1 LRYADPNNKEKA
13 FSKDKVDFW
22 LPVDDYIGGAEHAVM
37 HLLYARFWTKVM
49 FDEKLINFDEPF
61 TSLRNHGMIL
71 APDGQK
77 MSKSKNNTI
86 EPDGLIDQGYGAD
99 AIRLMELFI
108 GPWNQSAAWSVEGL
122 GGTFRFLQ
130 RVWTLVQEFLE
141 AKEPADGHNT
151 ELEVQ
156 IARAVHKAIKK
167 VSKDIENLGLN
178 TAIATLME
186 CINELYRLK
195 NEKNFSLAHNAWK
208 ENLEKLLQILSP
220 FAPHITEELWAELG
234 NDTSIHLSNWPA
246 WDEKL
251 VAEDII
257 TIAVQINGKVRTEI
271 MVAADAQEK
280 EVLETAKSDE
290 KIKTLTAGKD
300 IKREIYVHGRLVN
313 FVV

>member
-1 LRYADPNNKEKA
+1 
-13 FSKDKVDFW
+13 
-22 LPVDDYIGGAEHAVM
+22 
-37 HLLYARFWTKVM
+37 
-49 FDEKLINFDEPF
+49 
-61 TSLRNHGMIL
+61 
-71 APDGQK
+71 